1 MNWKDLDI
9 RTLLGFVILL
19 VIVLFSF
26 ANYRALLKNGNV
38 EARMMFGFTI
48 LNFLAIIALILAL
61 GHVEQNTSYGLSDII
76 ICLSTLA
83 GGFAQWAF
91 SKPKE
96 PEKPT

>member
-26 ANYRALLKNGNV
+26 ANYRALVKSGQV
-38 EARMMFGFTI
+38 DARMMFGFTI

-91 SKPKE
+91 SKQKDKE
-96 PEKPT
+96 P